1 MSEGV
6 SPRKPSRPVST
17 ALIPMAFGSLVN
29 DNDSGNYERDDLVA
43 NMSMM
48 SPLTLAVAVAVAATL
63 LLIAGLGSRR
73 PRLRGNEALLRRARA
88 LDMLRHIAEHP
99 CPIQSHTIQAEP
111 GPVASVHVLDAAN
124 RPSAVLA
131 SPCRTTSSKRRR
143 VIQRPDPDEVALRP
157 TIAHL
162 PTKPHSSPHAK
173 T

>member
-1 MSEGV
+1 
-6 SPRKPSRPVST
+6 
-17 ALIPMAFGSLVN
+17 MAFGALVN
-29 DNDSGNYERDDLVA
+29 DNDTGNYERNDRVA

-48 SPLTLAVAVAVAATL
+48 SPLTLVFAVAATL
-63 LLIAGLGSRR
+63 LLIAGLSSRR

-99 CPIQSHTIQAEP
+99 CPIESHAIQAEP
-111 GPVASVHVLDAAN
+111 GAVASVHVLDAAN
-124 RPSAVLA
+124 GPSSVVA
-131 SPCRTTSSKRRR
+131 SPCRTTSSTRRR
-143 VIQRPDPDEVALRP
+143 VIPRPDPDEIALRP

>member
-1 MSEGV
+1 
-6 SPRKPSRPVST
+6 
-17 ALIPMAFGSLVN
+17 MAFGALVN
-29 DNDSGNYERDDLVA
+29 DNDTGNYERTDLVA

-48 SPLTLAVAVAVAATL
+48 SPLTLVFAVAATL

-99 CPIQSHTIQAEP
+99 CPIESHTTQPEQ
-111 GPVASVHVLDAAN
+111 GTLASVHVLDAA
-124 RPSAVLA
+124 
-131 SPCRTTSSKRRR
+131 SPPTNVAALPYRTTSSTRRR
-143 VIQRPDPDEVALRP
+143 VIPRPDPDEVALRP